1 MLTRV
6 RALAKGDRFWIVL
19 SSLASR
25 GSAFLVGMMITR
37 MQGPAAL
44 GVYSATL
51 NVAASLTSPFT
62 SALQNNAALL
72 SAPHSSLS
80 GRRLLLVLHFPVLLV
95 LILLGGLG
103 FVALAPRSGLPQ
115 PWDAQG
121 GLVMLA
127 AICVLFYQL
136 TNALGQ
142 GLLQGVGG
150 FVRPSQ
156 GLLWLTLLIT
166 ACAVPMIFNMGLV
179 GAYGVLT
186 LNSLL
191 PPLLLLWMYVRPI
204 DEPGANARQ
213 PVEPLS
219 LSLLT
224 RMHRG
229 SWPSVLGACVG
240 AVVTWFCLVFL
251 VNRSHG
257 ADGLGW
263 VSLGVQWGTLMLL
276 PVSSWG
282 GVTMKRLIDAV
293 DSHDAA
299 NLSLTV
305 RRQVVQNAVMTT
317 LLAGGIVL
325 VSPWI
330 AALYRLPAAGF
341 GTLLAVTSGYA
352 VLGAMNNVYERLFF
366 CLNRQGWWMVLTVV
380 SAVVQSVVTAVLIR
394 HSYLGVAFGLGAGA
408 LCLLLSCMWL
418 LGRWQSSGAESA

>member
-1 MLTRV
+1 M
-6 RALAKGDRFWIVL
+6 
-19 SSLASR
+19 
-25 GSAFLVGMMITR
+25 
-37 MQGPAAL
+37 
-44 GVYSATL
+44 
-51 NVAASLTSPFT
+51 
-62 SALQNNAALL
+62 
-72 SAPHSSLS
+72 
-80 GRRLLLVLHFPVLLV
+80 
-95 LILLGGLG
+95 
-103 FVALAPRSGLPQ
+103 
-115 PWDAQG
+115 
-121 GLVMLA
+121 A

-136 TNALGQ
+136 VNALGQ

-166 ACAVPMIFNMGLV
+166 VGAVPLISTMGLA

-191 PPLLLLWMYVRPI
+191 PPLLLLWMYCRPQ
-204 DEPGANARQ
+204 DVPGVNARQ
-213 PVEPLS
+213 AGEPLS

-224 RMHRG
+224 RMHVS
-229 SWPSVLGACVG
+229 SWPSVAGACVG

-293 DSHDAA
+293 DSR
-299 NLSLTV
+299 NGVTLGLTV
-305 RRQVVQNAVMTT
+305 RRQLVQNALVTT
-317 LLAGGIVL
+317 LLAGAIVL
-325 VSPWI
+325 ASPWI
-330 AALYRLPAAGF
+330 AALYKLPAAGL
-341 GTLLAVTSGYA
+341 GTLLAVTSAYA

-380 SAVVQSVVTAVLIR
+380 SAAVQSVVTGVLIE
-394 HSYLGVAFGLGAGA
+394 HSYLGVAAGLGAGA
-408 LCLLLSCMWL
+408 LCLLVSSMWL
-418 LGRWQSSGAESA
+418 HSRWQSSEVRVA

>member
-72 SAPHSSLS
+72 SAPHSSVN
-80 GRRLLLVLHFPVLLV
+80 GRRLLLALHLPMLLV
-95 LILLGGLG
+95 LMLLGGLG

-115 PWDAQG
+115 PWGEHG

-166 ACAVPMIFNMGLV
+166 VCAVPMISSMGLA

-191 PPLLLLWMYVRPI
+191 PPLLLLWMYVRPK
-204 DEPGANARQ
+204 ELTGANARHA
-213 PVEPLS
+213 VEPLS

-224 RMHRG
+224 RMHGG

-240 AVVTWFCLVFL
+240 AAVSWLCLVFL

-293 DSHDAA
+293 DSRNAVTLGQA
-299 NLSLTV
+299 V
-305 RRQVVQNAVMTT
+305 RRQLVQNALVTV
-317 LLAGGIVL
+317 LLACAIVL
-325 VSPWI
+325 LSPWI
-330 AALYRLPAAGF
+330 AALYKLPAAGL

-380 SAVVQSVVTAVLIR
+380 SAVLQSVVTWVLIER
-394 HSYLGVAFGLGAGA
+394 SYLGVAFGLGAGA
-408 LCLLLSCMWL
+408 LCLLGASMWL
-418 LGRWQSSGAESA
+418 QGRWQSSEVVAA

>member
-72 SAPHSSLS
+72 SAPHSSVS
-80 GRRLLLVLHFPVLLV
+80 GRRLLLALHLPALLV
-95 LILLGGLG
+95 LMLLGGLG

-115 PWDAQG
+115 PWSEHG

-127 AICVLFYQL
+127 AMCVLFYQL
-136 TNALGQ
+136 VNALGQ

-166 ACAVPMIFNMGLV
+166 VCAVPMISSMGLA

-191 PPLLLLWMYVRPI
+191 PPLLLLWMYWRPK
-204 DEPGANARQ
+204 DVPGVNARQ
-213 PVEPLS
+213 ADEPLS

-224 RMHRG
+224 RMHG
-229 SWPSVLGACVG
+229 ASWPSVLGACVG

-282 GVTMKRLIDAV
+282 GVTMKRLIDAM
-293 DSHDAA
+293 DSHNAVT
-299 NLSLTV
+299 LGLTV
-305 RRQVVQNAVMTT
+305 RRQLVQNALVTV
-317 LLAGGIVL
+317 LLAGAIVL
-325 VSPWI
+325 ASPWI
-330 AALYRLPAAGF
+330 AALYKLPAPGL

-380 SAVVQSVVTAVLIR
+380 SAVVQSLVTGVLIER
-394 HSYLGVAFGLGAGA
+394 SYLGVAFGLGAGA
-408 LCLLLSCMWL
+408 LCLLVSSMWL
-418 LGRWQSSGAESA
+418 HGRWQASEVVAA